1 VNKLNDPDDT
11 QRIRLLKNGE
21 ERARPPMASE
31 HELSEDMH
39 VALGQVMGAV
49 SRQGERVE
57 LLAHEVGG
65 LRRDVELDR
74 RALVRGASRSAS
86 RHSSNRTAALMG
98 TLFILYEQAA
108 PVLRAVWRG
117 LHS

>member
-1 VNKLNDPDDT
+1 MIDPDDT
-11 QRIRLLKNGE
+11 QRLRLLKRDGE
-21 ERARPPMASE
+21 PSRPKLPSV
-31 HELSEDMH
+31 HELSDDPHE
-39 VALGQVMGAV
+39 ALGQVMGATARV
-49 SRQGERVE
+49 GERVE
-57 LLAHEVGG
+57 LLAREVNG